1 MIGHNEIV
9 QLLEDIATNH
19 YQIRG
24 FGFGDPWEYLASETP
39 KTPIMWGM
47 LGNTSR
53 SDIEVTYN
61 YKLLVMDLVK
71 RDESDENEVLTD
83 TQKIIFDVIAQLN
96 SNTYYNEFYFSASS
110 SLEPFTE
117 RFDNSVSGWA
127 VDISFRVPS
136 ENDPCQVPTSGTPTL
151 NGTYTT
157 ILDQNNNIV
166 SLVPCGGYYSVIVA
180 SGIDEGSSTNTTYSN
195 AVIDI

>member
-9 QLLEDIATNH
+9 KLLEDIATNH

-53 SDIEVTYN
+53 TDKEITYN

-83 TQKIIFDVIAQLN
+83 TQKIIFDVIAILN
-96 SNTYYNEFYFSASS
+96 SISYNDSFILSVGNTI
-110 SLEPFTE
+110 EPFTE

-127 VDISFRVPS
+127 VDVTFRLPF
-136 ENDPCQVPTSGTPTL
+136 ENDLCQIPYSGLPT
-151 NGTYTT
+151 
-157 ILDQNNNIV
+157 I
-166 SLVPCGGYYSVIVA
+166 
-180 SGIDEGSSTNTTYSN
+180 
-195 AVIDI
+195 